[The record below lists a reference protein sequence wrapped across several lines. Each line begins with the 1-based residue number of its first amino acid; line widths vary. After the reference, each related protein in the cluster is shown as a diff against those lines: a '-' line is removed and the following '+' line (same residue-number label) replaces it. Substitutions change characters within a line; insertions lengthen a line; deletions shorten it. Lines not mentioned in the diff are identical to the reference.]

1 MEKGSRMISPEEIGH
16 VVALSRQWADRPP
29 DRILFERSDL
39 DPQVRSQVALQVA
52 LLDKMAKKIPHFL
65 ECGGYIPRRVNFEQC
80 SSEPAARYKQRLLS
94 PSDRILD
101 MTGGLGIDTAAMAS
115 VTRHSEVLE
124 IEPEMAAALEYNLSR
139 LLPPGRAT
147 VTCGDALARLDH
159 TLLDDVT
166 MVYADPARR
175 DMADPGRRLSSMADY
190 TPAPL
195 QILLRLQELDYGGRL
210 LLKLSPMLDIHWLLE
225 QLPTCTDLHILQVG
239 DEVKEL
245 LLDLSMQPATSPVT
259 IHLSIVDRQGEV
271 TSRSYPLPTS
281 LTAETPYATQI
292 ESYIHIPRPV
302 LMKSGAYH
310 LIAAEQGISLLGP
323 NTHLYTSPRPAP
335 DPLYKSYRVL
345 EEIPYSKSVLKGK
358 ALKSL
363 LERYPALSV
372 MSRHFPLTAEELRG
386 RLRTDESDRYF
397 LLATTLG
404 ERDRKLL
411 ILSRDD

>member
-1 MEKGSRMISPEEIGH
+1 
-16 VVALSRQWADRPP
+16 
-29 DRILFERSDL
+29 
-39 DPQVRSQVALQVA
+39 
-52 LLDKMAKKIPHFL
+52 
-65 ECGGYIPRRVNFEQC
+65 
-80 SSEPAARYKQRLLS
+80 
-94 PSDRILD
+94 
-101 MTGGLGIDTAAMAS
+101 MAS
-115 VTRHSEVLE
+115 VALHSEVLE
-124 IEPEMAAALEYNLSR
+124 IVPEMALALEYNLSR

-159 TLLDDVT
+159 TLLDGIT
-166 MVYADPARR
+166 IVYADPARR

-195 QILLRLQELDYGGRL
+195 QILSRLKELDYGGRL

-281 LTAETPYATQI
+281 LTAETPYTTQI

-310 LIAAEQGISLLGP
+310 LIAAEQGIRLLGP
-323 NTHLYTSPRPAP
+323 NTHLYTSPRPIP

-345 EEIPYSKSVLKGK
+345 EEIPYSKSVLKGM